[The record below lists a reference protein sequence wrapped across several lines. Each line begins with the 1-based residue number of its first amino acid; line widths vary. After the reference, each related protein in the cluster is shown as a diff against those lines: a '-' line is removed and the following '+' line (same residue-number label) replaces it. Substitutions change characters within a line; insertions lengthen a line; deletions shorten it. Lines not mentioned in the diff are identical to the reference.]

1 MKLVNIK
8 KAPPQPLI
16 NSNKRFELV
25 NVCAFASYV
34 VLTARTNMR
43 ELVLFQWLVF
53 FALQQSLSVSA
64 IQNAFTFFKR
74 QATDLPGPTMSF
86 NKSFNSGIFEFE
98 LKTFVERALIL
109 YQDDEGYS
117 DYFRFVYFCCNYF
130 AFNRLYCQSL
140 FQCEPIIHE

>member
-34 VLTARTNMR
+34 LLTARTNMR

-53 FALQQSLSVSA
+53 FALTIQSLCVSA
-64 IQNAFTFFKR
+64 KADQNAFTFFKR
-74 QATDLPGPTMSF
+74 QATELPGPTMSF

-117 DYFRFVYFCCNYF
+117 DYFRFV
-130 AFNRLYCQSL
+130 
-140 FQCEPIIHE
+140 